1 MTKIALFGTSAD
13 PPTSGHQTILKWLS
27 QHFDWVV
34 VWAADNP
41 LKVHQTPL
49 EHRSTMLRLLIS
61 DIEPSAHNIGLYPD
75 LSRSR
80 TLETIELARTRWPD
94 DDFTLVIGADLITQI
109 TRWYRVKELLQQ
121 VEILVIPR
129 PGYEINTT
137 GLETLKLMGATV
149 AIANFK
155 PPDVSSTAYREEKNS
170 DALTPQVEAYIH
182 SQKLYKC

>member
-80 TLETIELARTRWPD
+80 TLETIELARTRWPY